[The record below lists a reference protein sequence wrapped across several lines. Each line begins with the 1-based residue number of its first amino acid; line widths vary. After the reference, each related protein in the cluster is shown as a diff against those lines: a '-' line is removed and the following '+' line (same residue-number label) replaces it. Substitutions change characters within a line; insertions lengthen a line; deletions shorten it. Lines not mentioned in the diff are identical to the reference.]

1 MTSERRNKL
10 LAVLNRRQSNLTVV
24 LENVFD
30 PHNVSAVMRTCDAVG
45 IQDMYTINTR
55 IPPHKEWGFKSSSS
69 ARQWVTAH
77 QFTSVQEC
85 FETLRSKY
93 DRILTTHLGEDSISV
108 YDIDFRGS
116 IALIFG
122 NETYGVSEEIRV
134 LADGN
139 FVIPQMGIIRSLN
152 ISVACAVS
160 IYEAYRQKKS
170 AGQYDRS
177 SLPQQRRMELFDEW
191 GFKEQDIPA
200 DEQSL

>member
-1 MTSERRNKL
+1 MTPERRNKL
-10 LAVLNRRQSNLTVV
+10 LGVLNRRQSNLTVV

-77 QFTSVQEC
+77 QFTSVEEC

-93 DRILTTHLGEDSISV
+93 DKILTTHLGDDSVSV
-108 YDIDFRGS
+108 YDIDFKGS

-122 NETYGVSEEIRV
+122 NETYGVSEDIRV

-139 FVIPQMGIIRSLN
+139 FLIPQMGIIRSLN

-160 IYEAYRQKKS
+160 IYEAYRQKNL
-170 AGQYDRS
+170 AGQYDTS
-177 SLPQQRRMELFDEW
+177 SLPQQRRMELFEEW

-200 DEQSL
+200 EEL